1 MPNALYAL
9 DRYGRL
15 VHTEERSGV
24 TGDGVA
30 TICAAAADDSQ
41 REIVLYELTLAP
53 QRRTALPRKG
63 DAQAAAIYI
72 LDGTLAVRLGEQTFT
87 VNPGNVVHVARES
100 TCIIWNP
107 TSANVHCLV
116 MVWAP
121 PVDNHQPHPNPP
133 QLGEGTVQGAPAN
146 R

>member
-1 MPNALYAL
+1 MHEEDAVMPNALYAL
-9 DRYGRL
+9 DRHGRL
-15 VHTEERSGV
+15 MHTEERCGL
-24 TGDGVA
+24 TDDGIA
-30 TICAAAADDSQ
+30 TICAAATGESD
-41 REIVLYELTLAP
+41 REFVLYELMLAP

-72 LDGTLAVRLGEQTFT
+72 LAGTLAVRLGEPTFT
-87 VNPGNVVHVARES
+87 VSPGNVVRVERES

-121 PVDNHQPHPNPP
+121 PV
-133 QLGEGTVQGAPAN
+133 E
-146 R
+146 